1 MADPSRHLPLT
12 PVVFEILLAL
22 GDDTR
27 HGYALLQ
34 AVEERRVTG
43 DRLHA
48 GTLYRA
54 LARMVDDGFLEE
66 VDGPPGDD
74 ERRRH
79 YRRTELGRRVAAGEA
94 LRLQGQL
101 STARSQ
107 GLLAD
112 EAPAR

>member
-1 MADPSRHLPLT
+1 MSDLSHHLPLT

-22 GDDTR
+22 GDGDR

-34 AVEERRVTG
+34 AVEERRG
-43 DRLHA
+43 RDDRLHA

-54 LARMVDDGFLEE
+54 LSRMVDDGFIEE

-79 YRRTELGRRVAAGEA
+79 YRRTGLGRGVAAAEA
-94 LRLQGQL
+94 ERLEGQL
-101 STARSQ
+101 STARRQ
-107 GLLAD
+107 GLLTG
-112 EAPAR
+112 EAPAT

>member
-1 MADPSRHLPLT
+1 MPDPSRHLPLT

-22 GDDTR
+22 GEETR

-34 AVEERRVTG
+34 AVEERRLGG

-54 LARMVDDGFLEE
+54 LGRMMDDGLLDE

-74 ERRRH
+74 HRRRH
-79 YRRTELGRRVAAGEA
+79 YRRTELGRLVAAHEA
-94 LRLQGQL
+94 RRLQGQL

-107 GLLAD
+107 GLLST
-112 EAPAR
+112 EAPAT